1 MITHFA
7 AALAVML
14 YGKLFATIADC
25 IGFTPLSLPPP
36 RPTFAPGVEN
46 LACLHW
52 VSVAVSI

>member
-14 YGKLFATIADC
+14 CGKLFATIADC

-36 RPTFAPGVEN
+36 RPTFAPSMKD

-52 VSVAVSI
+52 VYVAVSI